1 MNDLRSISQHA
12 IRVHFIVLTLI
23 YIIPVFQPQNEII
36 IDYLR
41 IFTMLNASDLIF
53 MDHNYATSKLVDGYK
68 RAFVDSKVVADPI
81 YSPQLL
87 TNRGGHKVLTA
98 IEKELKGCDD
108 LFISVAFITM
118 GGIAPL
124 LGTLKDLE
132 KKGVKGRILTTDY
145 LMFSDPK
152 ALDKL
157 AGLEN
162 LDLRVFKTGEN
173 NVGFHTKGYMFH
185 NNGDLRIIV
194 GSSNLTQ
201 DAITKNH
208 EWNTRMISTSDG
220 QFALDIEDEF
230 NSLWDTSVCY
240 SEYRNEYAS
249 LYNNSKK
256 EREELNKLTRTLDL
270 GYSQV
275 LQPNS
280 MQEQFILNIEEIIQ
294 KGGKRALLIS
304 ATGTG
309 KTYASAFALRKLF
322 TDSTF
327 SNKKALFLS
336 HREQINKQAL
346 KSYKRIFG
354 KNVPM
359 ELLSGNHNDINRAK
373 SGKFLFSTMNMMAKT
388 EIMEQFKPE
397 EYSVIV
403 LDECHRSG
411 AASYQRII
419 NYFKPELLLGMSAS
433 PERTDDFDVFSLF
446 DHNIACEIRLQQAL
460 ENDLLCPFHYF
471 GITDLEIDGD
481 SDDVSR
487 FRQLTADK
495 RVEYII
501 KQAEYY
507 GHSGDRVK
515 GLIFCSTKK
524 EAEELSRKFNQT
536 GKYNTAMLCGE
547 NSQEERESAIERLV
561 DDKSTE
567 RLDYIFTV
575 DIFNEGVD
583 IPEINQV
590 IMLRPTESP
599 IIFVQQL
606 GRGLRKAEDKEFVVV
621 IDFIGNYQN
630 NYMIPIAL
638 SGDRTGNKDNIR
650 RSLMEGNNII
660 KGASTI
666 YFDEIARDRIYKS
679 IDGAKL
685 NNKRLLRKEY
695 QDFKFKLG
703 RIPALKEFDDMGELD
718 PLRLIETWGSYQ
730 AFLIDSDDDYQT
742 EFSEYQLQVLE
753 FLSKKFASG
762 MRIHELS
769 LLDLLI
775 NTPESVNTW
784 ESSLEKEYSVRMN
797 DLTRNSVFNVLS
809 GNFFRGKVFKTQLI
823 DVNDRTPIL
832 SKSFNEA
839 LSFPPFK
846 KSVNELIQFGI
857 SRYKK
862 DYSNT
867 YNGMPFNLNKKY
879 TYAEVCWLL
888 NWRTEEVSLN
898 IGGYKYDSYSKTYP
912 VFINYEKGEDV
923 GATTRY
929 EDRFD
934 DRSTLT
940 AISKSRRTLDSED
953 VMNARNSKERG
964 ITMPLFVR
972 KNKDDQTSKEFYFLG
987 TMEHNGNAH
996 EFIMPGTEDITA
1008 VEIGYKLNTPVE
1020 NNLYEYITD
1029 QLS

>member
-1 MNDLRSISQHA
+1 MACSYS
-12 IRVHFIVLTLI
+12 
-23 YIIPVFQPQNEII
+23 
-36 IDYLR
+36 
-41 IFTMLNASDLIF
+41 
-53 MDHNYATSKLVDGYK
+53 TSKLVDGYK
-68 RAFVDSKVVADPI
+68 RAFVDSKVVADPM

-87 TNRGGHKVLTA
+87 TNRGGQKVLTA

-145 LMFSDPK
+145 LMFSDPV

-157 AGLEN
+157 NSLNN
-162 LDLRVFKTGEN
+162 LDVRIFKTGEN
-173 NVGFHTKGYMFH
+173 DVGFHTKGYMFH

-201 DAITKNH
+201 NAITKNH
-208 EWNTRMISTSDG
+208 EWNTRMVSTSDG
-220 QFALDIEDEF
+220 QFALDIEEEF
-230 NSLWDTSVCY
+230 NNLWDTSVCY
-240 SEYRNEYAS
+240 SEYRDEYFAI
-249 LYNNSKK
+249 YKNNKR
-256 EREELNKLTRTLDL
+256 EREELGKLTRTLDL
-270 GYSQV
+270 SYAQV
-275 LQPNS
+275 LQPNP

-322 TDSTF
+322 TNKLF
-327 SNKKALFLS
+327 PNKKALFLS

-359 ELLSGNHNDINRAK
+359 ELLSGNQNDIEKAK
-373 SGKFLFSTMNMMAKT
+373 SGEFLFSTMNMMART
-388 EIMEQFKPE
+388 DIMEQFKPN

-433 PERTDDFDVFSLF
+433 PERTDNFDVFSLF

-471 GITDLEIDGD
+471 GITDLEIDGE
-481 SDDVSR
+481 SDDLNR

-501 KQAEYY
+501 RQAEYY
-507 GHSGDRVK
+507 GYSGNRVK
-515 GLIFCSTKK
+515 GLIFCSGKD
-524 EAEELSRKFNQT
+524 EAKELSRKFNLT
-536 GKYNTAMLCGE
+536 GKYNTTMLCGD
-547 NSQEERESAIERLV
+547 NSQEERESAINRLV
-561 DDKSTE
+561 DDNAAD

-606 GRGLRKAEDKEFVVV
+606 GRGLRKADGKEFVIV

-650 RSLMEGNNII
+650 RSLMEGNNFI

-666 YFDEIARDRIYKS
+666 YFDEISRDRIYKS

-685 NNKRLLRKEY
+685 NNKRLLRREY

-703 RIPALKEFDDMGELD
+703 RIPFLKEFDDMGELD
-718 PLRLIETWGSYQ
+718 PLRLINTWGSYQ
-730 AFLIDSDDDYQT
+730 AFLLDSDDDYQVPLT
-742 EFSEYQLQVLE
+742 KYQLDVLE
-753 FLSKKFASG
+753 FLSRKFASG

-769 LLDLLI
+769 LLDILI
-775 NTPESVNTW
+775 NAPDTVNLW
-784 ESSLEKEYSVRMN
+784 ESYLKDKHGIKMN
-797 DLTRNSVFNVLS
+797 DITRSSVFNVLE
-809 GNFFRGKVFKTQLI
+809 GKFFRGNAFKLKLVEVQ
-823 DVNDRTPIL
+823 NNTPTL
-832 SKSFNEA
+832 SKEFQDALLSAKFKEA
-839 LSFPPFK
+839 
-846 KSVNELIQFGI
+846 VVELIRFGI
-857 SRYKK
+857 YRYNK
-862 DYSNT
+862 DYSNNYPGT
-867 YNGMPFNLNKKY
+867 SFNLYKKY
-879 TYAEVCWLL
+879 TYSEVCWLL
-888 NWRTEEVSLN
+888 NWKAEEVSLN
-898 IGGYKYDSYSKTYP
+898 IGGYKFDTYSKTYP
-912 VFINYEKGEDV
+912 VFINYEKGDDV

-929 EDRFD
+929 EDKFND
-934 DRSTLT
+934 QTTLT

-953 VMNARNSKERG
+953 VINARNSKSRG
-964 ITMPLFVR
+964 ILMPLFVR

-987 TMEHNGNAH
+987 TMEHNGIAS
-996 EFIMPGTEDITA
+996 EFIMPGTEGITA

-1020 NNLYEYITD
+1020 NNLYEYLTE
-1029 QLS
+1029 QSL

>member
-1 MNDLRSISQHA
+1 MTTSYS
-12 IRVHFIVLTLI
+12 
-23 YIIPVFQPQNEII
+23 
-36 IDYLR
+36 
-41 IFTMLNASDLIF
+41 
-53 MDHNYATSKLVDGYK
+53 TSKLVDGYK
-68 RAFVDSKVVADPI
+68 RAFVDSKVVADPMF
-81 YSPQLL
+81 SPQLL
-87 TNRGGHKVLTA
+87 TNSGGQKVLTA

-145 LMFSDPK
+145 LMFSDPR

-157 AGLEN
+157 NSLNN
-162 LDLRVFKTGEN
+162 LDVRVFKTGEN
-173 NVGFHTKGYMFH
+173 DVGFHTKGYMFH

-201 DAITKNH
+201 NAITKNH
-208 EWNTRMISTSDG
+208 EWNTRMVSTSDG
-220 QFALDIEDEF
+220 QFAMDIEEEF

-240 SEYRNEYAS
+240 SEYRDEYSAI
-249 LYNNSKK
+249 YKNSKR
-256 EREELNKLTRTLDL
+256 EREELGKLTRTLDL
-270 GYSQV
+270 SYAQV

-280 MQEQFILNIEEIIQ
+280 MQEQFILNIEEIIH

-322 TDSTF
+322 TDKLF
-327 SNKKALFLS
+327 PNKKALFLS

-359 ELLSGNHNDINRAK
+359 ELLSGNQNDIEKAK
-373 SGKFLFSTMNMMAKT
+373 SGEFLFSTMNMMAR
-388 EIMEQFKPE
+388 EDIMEQFKPD

-433 PERTDDFDVFSLF
+433 PERTDNFDVFSLF

-460 ENDLLCPFHYF
+460 ENDMLCPFHYF
-471 GITDLEIDGD
+471 GITDLEIDGE
-481 SDDVSR
+481 SDDLNK

-501 KQAEYY
+501 SQAEYY
-507 GHSGDRVK
+507 GYSGNRVK
-515 GLIFCSTKK
+515 GLIFCSRKD
-524 EAEELSRKFNQT
+524 EAKELSRKFNLT
-536 GKYNTAMLCGE
+536 GKYNTTMLCGD
-547 NSQEERESAIERLV
+547 NPQEERESAIERLV
-561 DDKSTE
+561 DDNAAD

-606 GRGLRKAEDKEFVVV
+606 GRGLRKADGKEFVIV

-666 YFDEIARDRIYKS
+666 YFDEISRDRIYKS
-679 IDGAKL
+679 IDSAKL

-695 QDFKFKLG
+695 QDCKFKLG
-703 RIPALKEFDDMGELD
+703 RIPFLKEFDDMGELD
-718 PLRLIETWGSYQ
+718 PLRLIDTWGSYQ
-730 AFLIDSDDDYQT
+730 AFLLDSDDDYQVPLT
-742 EFSEYQLQVLE
+742 KYQLDVLE
-753 FLSKKFASG
+753 FLSRKFASG

-769 LLDLLI
+769 LLDILI
-775 NTPESVNTW
+775 NSPDTVDLRESY
-784 ESSLEKEYSVRMN
+784 LKDKHGIKMN
-797 DLTRNSVFNVLS
+797 DITRSSVFNVLE
-809 GNFFRGKVFKTQLI
+809 GKFFRGNAFKLKLVEVI
-823 DVNDRTPIL
+823 DNIPTL
-832 SKSFNEA
+832 SEEFQDALLSAKFKEA
-839 LSFPPFK
+839 
-846 KSVNELIQFGI
+846 VVELIRFGI
-857 SRYKK
+857 YRYNK
-862 DYSNT
+862 DYSDNYPGT
-867 YNGMPFNLNKKY
+867 SFNLYKKY
-879 TYAEVCWLL
+879 TYSEVCWLL
-888 NWRTEEVSLN
+888 NWKAEEVSLN
-898 IGGYKYDSYSKTYP
+898 IGGYKFDTYSKTYP
-912 VFINYEKGEDV
+912 VFINYEKGDDV

-929 EDRFD
+929 EDRFND
-934 DRSTLT
+934 QTTLT
-940 AISKSRRTLDSED
+940 AISKSHRTLDSED
-953 VMNARNSKERG
+953 VINARNSKSRG
-964 ITMPLFVR
+964 IIMPLFVR
-972 KNKDDQTSKEFYFLG
+972 KNKDDKTSKEFYFLG
-987 TMEHNGNAH
+987 TMEHNGIAS
-996 EFIMPGTEDITA
+996 EFIMPGTEGITA

-1020 NNLYEYITD
+1020 NNLYEYLTE
-1029 QLS
+1029 QSL

>member
-1 MNDLRSISQHA
+1 MTSS
-12 IRVHFIVLTLI
+12 
-23 YIIPVFQPQNEII
+23 Y
-36 IDYLR
+36 
-41 IFTMLNASDLIF
+41 S
-53 MDHNYATSKLVDGYK
+53 TSKLVDGYK
-68 RAFVDSKVVADPI
+68 RAFVDSKVVADPMC
-81 YSPQLL
+81 SPQLL
-87 TNRGGHKVLTA
+87 TNSGGQKVLTA

-145 LMFSDPK
+145 LMFSDPR

-157 AGLEN
+157 NSLNN
-162 LDLRVFKTGEN
+162 LDVRVFKTGEN
-173 NVGFHTKGYMFH
+173 DVGFHTKGYMFH

-201 DAITKNH
+201 NAITKNH
-208 EWNTRMISTSDG
+208 EWNTRMVSTSDG
-220 QFALDIEDEF
+220 QFAMDIEEEF

-240 SEYRNEYAS
+240 SEYRDEYSAI
-249 LYNNSKK
+249 YKNSKR
-256 EREELNKLTRTLDL
+256 EREELGKLTRTLDL
-270 GYSQV
+270 SYAQV

-280 MQEQFILNIEEIIQ
+280 MQEQFILNIEEIIH

-322 TDSTF
+322 TDKLF
-327 SNKKALFLS
+327 PNKKALFLS

-359 ELLSGNHNDINRAK
+359 ELLSGNQNDIEKAK
-373 SGKFLFSTMNMMAKT
+373 SGEFLFSTMNMMAR
-388 EIMEQFKPE
+388 EDIMEQFKPD

-433 PERTDDFDVFSLF
+433 PERTDNFDVFSLF

-460 ENDLLCPFHYF
+460 ENDMLCPFHYF
-471 GITDLEIDGD
+471 GITDLEIDGE
-481 SDDVSR
+481 SDDLNK

-501 KQAEYY
+501 SQAEYY
-507 GHSGDRVK
+507 GYSGNRVK
-515 GLIFCSTKK
+515 GLIFCSRKD
-524 EAEELSRKFNQT
+524 EAKELSRKFNLT
-536 GKYNTAMLCGE
+536 GKYNTTMLCGD
-547 NSQEERESAIERLV
+547 NPQEERESAIERLV
-561 DDKSTE
+561 DDNAAD

-606 GRGLRKAEDKEFVVV
+606 GRGLRKADGKEFVIV

-666 YFDEIARDRIYKS
+666 YFDEISRDRIYKS
-679 IDGAKL
+679 IDSAKL

-695 QDFKFKLG
+695 QDCKFKLG
-703 RIPALKEFDDMGELD
+703 RIPFLKEFDDMGELD
-718 PLRLIETWGSYQ
+718 PLRLIDTWGSYQ
-730 AFLIDSDDDYQT
+730 AFLLDSDDDYQVPLT
-742 EFSEYQLQVLE
+742 KYQLDVLE
-753 FLSKKFASG
+753 FLSRKFASG

-769 LLDLLI
+769 LLDILI
-775 NTPESVNTW
+775 NSPDAVDLW
-784 ESSLEKEYSVRMN
+784 ESYLKDKHGIKMN
-797 DLTRNSVFNVLS
+797 DITRSSVFNVLE
-809 GNFFRGKVFKTQLI
+809 GKFFRGNAFKLKLVEVI
-823 DVNDRTPIL
+823 DNIPTL
-832 SKSFNEA
+832 SEEFQDALLSAKFKEA
-839 LSFPPFK
+839 
-846 KSVNELIQFGI
+846 VVELIRFGI
-857 SRYKK
+857 YRYNK
-862 DYSNT
+862 DYSDNYPST
-867 YNGMPFNLNKKY
+867 SFNLYKKY
-879 TYAEVCWLL
+879 TYSEVCWLL
-888 NWRTEEVSLN
+888 NWKAEEVSLN
-898 IGGYKYDSYSKTYP
+898 IGGYKFDTYSKTYP
-912 VFINYEKGEDV
+912 VFINYEKGDDV

-929 EDRFD
+929 EDRFND
-934 DRSTLT
+934 QTTLT
-940 AISKSRRTLDSED
+940 AISKSHRTLDSED
-953 VMNARNSKERG
+953 VINARNSKSRG
-964 ITMPLFVR
+964 IIMPLFVR
-972 KNKDDQTSKEFYFLG
+972 KNKDDKTSKEFYFLG
-987 TMEHNGNAH
+987 TMEHNGIAS
-996 EFIMPGTEDITA
+996 EFIMPGTEGITA

-1020 NNLYEYITD
+1020 NNLYEYLTE
-1029 QLS
+1029 QSL

>member
-1 MNDLRSISQHA
+1 MGD
-12 IRVHFIVLTLI
+12 
-23 YIIPVFQPQNEII
+23 
-36 IDYLR
+36 
-41 IFTMLNASDLIF
+41 
-53 MDHNYATSKLVDGYK
+53 TSSTRKLVDGYS
-68 RAFVDSKVVADPI
+68 RAFIDSKVVADPV

-87 TNRGGHKVLTA
+87 TNRGGQKVLTA

-132 KKGVKGRILTTDY
+132 KKGIKGRILTTDY
-145 LMFSDPK
+145 LTFSDPK

-157 AGLEN
+157 NSLNNLE
-162 LDLRVFKTGEN
+162 LKVFKTGEQ

-208 EWNTRMISTSDG
+208 EWNTRVVSTSDG
-220 QFALDIEDEF
+220 QFAIDIENEF
-230 NSLWDTSVCY
+230 NDLWDSSVCY
-240 SEYRNEYAS
+240 SEYRDDYSN
-249 LYNNSKK
+249 LYQNSQR
-256 EREELNKLTRTLDL
+256 EREQLSHITHSIDL
-270 GYSQV
+270 GYAQV

-280 MQEQFILNIEEIIQ
+280 MQEQFILNIEEIIRN
-294 KGGKRALLIS
+294 GGKRALLIS

-322 TDSTF
+322 TDSAF
-327 SNKKALFLS
+327 SNKRALFLS

-346 KSYKRIFG
+346 KSYQKIFG
-354 KNVPM
+354 KNVSM
-359 ELLSGNHNDINRAK
+359 ELLSGNQNNVEIAKRA
-373 SGKFLFSTMNMMAKT
+373 KFLFSTMNMMAKP
-388 EIMEQFKPE
+388 EIMEQFGPSD
-397 EYSVIV
+397 YSVIV

-419 NYFKPELLLGMSAS
+419 DYFKPELLLGMSAS
-433 PERTDDFDVFSLF
+433 PERTDSFDVFSLF

-471 GITDLEIDGD
+471 GITDLEIDGN
-481 SDDVSR
+481 SDDVTR
-487 FRQLTADK
+487 FRHLTADK

-501 KQAEYY
+501 QHAEYY
-507 GHSGDRVK
+507 GHSGERVK
-515 GLIFCSTKK
+515 GLIFCSTKR
-524 EAEELSRKFNQT
+524 EAEELSRKFNLT
-536 GKYNTAMLCGE
+536 GKYNTIMLCGD
-547 NSQEERESAIERLV
+547 NTQAEREDAIERLV
-561 DDKSTE
+561 DDNASN

-590 IMLRPTESP
+590 ILLRPTESP

-606 GRGLRKAEDKEFVVV
+606 GRGLRKADGKEFVIV

-679 IDGAKL
+679 IDSAKL

-703 RIPALKEFDDMGELD
+703 RIPALKEFDEMGELD
-718 PLRLIETWGSYQ
+718 PLRLIDTWGSYQ
-730 AFLIDSDDDYQT
+730 AFLLDSDDSYD
-742 EFSEYQLQVLE
+742 EVFSEYQIKVLE
-753 FLSKKFASG
+753 FISRKFASG

-769 LLDLLI
+769 LLKILINSPEMVDSWEDLLKKRYGI
-775 NTPESVNTW
+775 TMTEIMRD
-784 ESSLEKEYSVRMN
+784 SVR
-797 DLTRNSVFNVLS
+797 NVLE
-809 GNFFRGKVFKTQLI
+809 GKFFRGAAFQLALI
-823 DVNDRTPIL
+823 DANSCVP
-832 SKSFNEA
+832 A
-839 LSFPPFK
+839 LSNEFIKALASKQFK
-846 KSVNELIQFGI
+846 ASVNELIEFGI
-857 SRYKK
+857 HRYKK
-862 DYSNT
+862 DYSNNYPGT
-867 YNGMPFNLNKKY
+867 SFNLYKKY
-879 TYAEVCWLL
+879 TYSEVCWLL
-888 NWRTEEVSLN
+888 NWRAEEVSLN
-898 IGGYKYDSYSKTYP
+898 IGGYKYDSYSRTYP
-912 VFINYEKGEDV
+912 IFINYVKGEEV
-923 GATTRY
+923 GASTRY
-929 EDRFD
+929 EDRFNNQ
-934 DRSTLT
+934 SSLT

-953 VMNARNSKERG
+953 VINACNSVERG
-964 ITMPLFVR
+964 IQMPLFVR

-987 TMEHNGNAH
+987 TMEHDGKAH
-996 EFIMPGTEDITA
+996 EFIMPGTEDISA
-1008 VEIGYKLNTPVE
+1008 VEIGYKLHTPVE
-1020 NNLYEYITD
+1020 NNLYEYITE
-1029 QLS
+1029 QTI

>member
-1 MNDLRSISQHA
+1 MACSYS
-12 IRVHFIVLTLI
+12 
-23 YIIPVFQPQNEII
+23 
-36 IDYLR
+36 
-41 IFTMLNASDLIF
+41 
-53 MDHNYATSKLVDGYK
+53 TSKLVDGYK
-68 RAFVDSKVVADPI
+68 RAFVDSKVVADPM

-87 TNRGGHKVLTA
+87 TNRGGQKVLTA

-145 LMFSDPK
+145 LMFSDPL

-157 AGLEN
+157 NSLNN
-162 LDLRVFKTGEN
+162 LDVRIFKTGEN
-173 NVGFHTKGYMFH
+173 DVGFHTKGYMFH
-185 NNGDLRIIV
+185 NNGDLRIII

-201 DAITKNH
+201 NAITKNH
-208 EWNTRMISTSDG
+208 EWNTRMVSTSDG
-220 QFALDIEDEF
+220 QFALDIEEEF
-230 NSLWDTSVCY
+230 NNLWDTSVCY
-240 SEYRNEYAS
+240 SEYRDEYSAI
-249 LYNNSKK
+249 YKNSKR
-256 EREELNKLTRTLDL
+256 EREELGKLTRTLDL
-270 GYSQV
+270 SYAQV

-280 MQEQFILNIEEIIQ
+280 MQEQFILNIEEIIH

-322 TDSTF
+322 TNKLF
-327 SNKKALFLS
+327 PNKKALFLS

-359 ELLSGNHNDINRAK
+359 ELLSGNQNDIEKAK
-373 SGKFLFSTMNMMAKT
+373 SGEFLFSTMNMMART
-388 EIMEQFKPE
+388 DIMEQFKPN

-433 PERTDDFDVFSLF
+433 PERTDNFDVFSLF

-471 GITDLEIDGD
+471 GITDLEIDGE
-481 SDDVSR
+481 SDDLNR

-501 KQAEYY
+501 RQAEYY
-507 GHSGDRVK
+507 GYSGNRVK
-515 GLIFCSTKK
+515 GLIFCSSKD
-524 EAEELSRKFNQT
+524 EAKELSRKFNLT
-536 GKYNTAMLCGE
+536 DKYHTMMLCGD

-561 DDKSTE
+561 DDNAAD

-606 GRGLRKAEDKEFVVV
+606 GRGLRKADGKEFVIV

-650 RSLMEGNNII
+650 RSLMEGNNFI

-666 YFDEIARDRIYKS
+666 YFDEISRDRIYKS

-703 RIPALKEFDDMGELD
+703 RIPFLKEFDDMGELD
-718 PLRLIETWGSYQ
+718 PLRLINTWGSYQ
-730 AFLIDSDDDYQT
+730 AFLLDSDDDYQVPLT
-742 EFSEYQLQVLE
+742 KYQLDVLK
-753 FLSKKFASG
+753 FLSRKFASG

-769 LLDLLI
+769 LLDILI
-775 NTPESVNTW
+775 NAPDTVNLW
-784 ESSLEKEYSVRMN
+784 ESYLKDKHGIQMN
-797 DLTRNSVFNVLS
+797 DITRSNVFKVLE
-809 GNFFRGKVFKTQLI
+809 GKFFRGNAFKLKLVEVQ
-823 DVNDRTPIL
+823 NNTPTL
-832 SKSFNEA
+832 SKEFQDALLSAKFKEA
-839 LSFPPFK
+839 
-846 KSVNELIQFGI
+846 VVELIRFGI
-857 SRYKK
+857 YRYNK
-862 DYSNT
+862 DYSNNYPGT
-867 YNGMPFNLNKKY
+867 SFNLYKKY
-879 TYAEVCWLL
+879 TYSEVCWLL
-888 NWRTEEVSLN
+888 NWKAEEVSLN
-898 IGGYKYDSYSKTYP
+898 IGGYKFDTYSKTYP
-912 VFINYEKGEDV
+912 VFINYEKGDDV

-929 EDRFD
+929 EDRFND
-934 DRSTLT
+934 QTTLT

-953 VMNARNSKERG
+953 VINARNSKSRG
-964 ITMPLFVR
+964 ILMPLFVR

-987 TMEHNGNAH
+987 TMEHNGIAS
-996 EFIMPGTEDITA
+996 EFIMPGTEGITA

-1020 NNLYEYITD
+1020 NNLYEYLTE
-1029 QLS
+1029 QSL

>member
-1 MNDLRSISQHA
+1 MACSYS
-12 IRVHFIVLTLI
+12 
-23 YIIPVFQPQNEII
+23 
-36 IDYLR
+36 
-41 IFTMLNASDLIF
+41 
-53 MDHNYATSKLVDGYK
+53 TSKLVDGYK
-68 RAFVDSKVVADPI
+68 RAFVDSKVVADPM

-87 TNRGGHKVLTA
+87 TNRGGQKVLTA

-145 LMFSDPK
+145 LMFSDPL

-157 AGLEN
+157 NSLNN
-162 LDLRVFKTGEN
+162 LDVRIFKTGEN
-173 NVGFHTKGYMFH
+173 DVGFHTKGYMFH
-185 NNGDLRIIV
+185 NNGDLRIII

-201 DAITKNH
+201 NAITKNH
-208 EWNTRMISTSDG
+208 EWNTRMVSTSDG
-220 QFALDIEDEF
+220 QFALDIEEEF
-230 NSLWDTSVCY
+230 NNLWDTSVCY
-240 SEYRNEYAS
+240 SEYRDEYSAI
-249 LYNNSKK
+249 YKNNKR
-256 EREELNKLTRTLDL
+256 EREELGKITRTLDL
-270 GYSQV
+270 SYAQV

-280 MQEQFILNIEEIIQ
+280 MQEQFILNIEEIIH

-322 TDSTF
+322 TNKLF
-327 SNKKALFLS
+327 PNKKALFLS

-359 ELLSGNHNDINRAK
+359 ELLSGNQNDIEKAK
-373 SGKFLFSTMNMMAKT
+373 SGEFLFSTMNMMART
-388 EIMEQFKPE
+388 DIMEQFKPN

-433 PERTDDFDVFSLF
+433 PERTDNFDVFSLF

-471 GITDLEIDGD
+471 GITDLEIDGE
-481 SDDVSR
+481 SDDLNR

-501 KQAEYY
+501 RQAEYY
-507 GHSGDRVK
+507 GYSGNRVK
-515 GLIFCSTKK
+515 GLIFCSGKD
-524 EAEELSRKFNQT
+524 EAKELSRKFNLT
-536 GKYNTAMLCGE
+536 GKYNTTMLCGD
-547 NSQEERESAIERLV
+547 NSQEERESAINRLV
-561 DDKSTE
+561 DDNAAD

-606 GRGLRKAEDKEFVVV
+606 GRGLRKADGKEFVIV

-666 YFDEIARDRIYKS
+666 YFDEISKDRIYKS

-685 NNKRLLRKEY
+685 NNKRLLRREY

-703 RIPALKEFDDMGELD
+703 RIPFLKEFDDMGELD
-718 PLRLIETWGSYQ
+718 PLRLINTWGSYQ
-730 AFLIDSDDDYQT
+730 AFLLDSDDDYQVPLT
-742 EFSEYQLQVLE
+742 KYQLDVLE
-753 FLSKKFASG
+753 FLSRKFASG

-769 LLDLLI
+769 LLDILI
-775 NTPESVNTW
+775 NAPDTVNLW
-784 ESSLEKEYSVRMN
+784 ESYLKDKHGIKMN
-797 DLTRNSVFNVLS
+797 DITRSSVFNVLE
-809 GNFFRGKVFKTQLI
+809 GKFFRGNAFKLKLVVVQ
-823 DVNDRTPIL
+823 NNTPTL
-832 SKSFNEA
+832 SKEFQDALLSAKFKEA
-839 LSFPPFK
+839 
-846 KSVNELIQFGI
+846 VVELIRFGI
-857 SRYKK
+857 YRYNK
-862 DYSNT
+862 DYSNNYPGT
-867 YNGMPFNLNKKY
+867 SFNLYKKY
-879 TYAEVCWLL
+879 TYSEVCWLL
-888 NWRTEEVSLN
+888 NWKAEEVSLN
-898 IGGYKYDSYSKTYP
+898 IGGYKFDTYSKTYP
-912 VFINYEKGEDV
+912 VFINYEKGDDV

-929 EDRFD
+929 EDKFND
-934 DRSTLT
+934 QTTLT

-953 VMNARNSKERG
+953 VINARNSKSRG
-964 ITMPLFVR
+964 ILMPLFVR

-987 TMEHNGNAH
+987 TMEHNGIAS
-996 EFIMPGTEDITA
+996 EFIMPGTEGITA

-1020 NNLYEYITD
+1020 NNLYEYLTE
-1029 QLS
+1029 QSL

>member
-1 MNDLRSISQHA
+1 M
-12 IRVHFIVLTLI
+12 TG
-23 YIIPVFQPQNEII
+23 
-36 IDYLR
+36 
-41 IFTMLNASDLIF
+41 SDS
-53 MDHNYATSKLVDGYK
+53 TSKLVDGYK

-81 YSPQLL
+81 FSPQLL
-87 TNRGGHKVLTA
+87 TNRGGQKVLTA

-132 KKGVKGRILTTDY
+132 RKGVKGRILTTDY
-145 LMFSDPK
+145 LMFSDPR

-157 AGLEN
+157 NSLNN

-208 EWNTRMISTSDG
+208 EWNTRMVSTSDG

-230 NSLWDTSVCY
+230 NNLWDTSVCY
-240 SEYRNEYAS
+240 SEYRDEYS
-249 LYNNSKK
+249 EIYNNSQK
-256 EREELNKLTRTLDL
+256 EREELNKLTKNLDL
-270 GYSQV
+270 SYSQV

-280 MQEQFILNIEEIIQ
+280 MQEQFILNIEEIIH

-322 TDSTF
+322 NDQVF
-327 SNKKALFLS
+327 DNKKALFLS

-346 KSYKRIFG
+346 KSYKRVFG

-359 ELLSGNHNDINRAK
+359 ELLSGNQNDVVKAK

-388 EIMEQFKPE
+388 DIMEQFKPD
-397 EYSVIV
+397 EYSVII

-419 NYFKPELLLGMSAS
+419 DYFKPELLLGMSAS
-433 PERTDDFDVFSLF
+433 PERTDNFDVFSLF

-471 GITDLEIDGD
+471 GITDLEIEGE
-481 SDDVSR
+481 SDDLNR
-487 FRQLTADK
+487 FRQLTAEK

-501 KQAEYY
+501 QQAEYY
-507 GHSGDRVK
+507 GYSGNRVK

-524 EAEELSRKFNQT
+524 EAEVLSRKFNLT
-536 GKYNTAMLCGE
+536 GRYNTTMLCGD

-561 DDKSTE
+561 DDNAIG

-606 GRGLRKAEDKEFVVV
+606 GRGLRKADGKEFVVV

-703 RIPALKEFDDMGELD
+703 RIPMLKEFDEMGELD
-718 PLRLIETWGSYQ
+718 PLRLIDTWGSYQ
-730 AFLIDSDDDYQT
+730 AFLLDSDDDYNT
-742 EFSEYQLQVLE
+742 NLSEYQMGVLE
-753 FLSKKFASG
+753 FISRKFASG

-769 LLDLLI
+769 LLNILV
-775 NTPESVNTW
+775 NCPEKTVLWEKELHDKYGIKLDELTRKSVN
-784 ESSLEKEYSVRMN
+784 
-797 DLTRNSVFNVLS
+797 NVLS
-809 GNFFRGKVFKTQLI
+809 GKFFRGNTFKLQLI
-823 DVNDRTPIL
+823 EPNNGNPIL
-832 SKSFNEA
+832 TDAFKAALTNSSFKD
-839 LSFPPFK
+839 SI
-846 KSVNELIQFGI
+846 NELIAFGT
-857 SRYKK
+857 SRYIK
-862 DYSNT
+862 DYSHNYPGT
-867 YNGMPFNLNKKY
+867 SFNLNKKY

-888 NWRTEEVSLN
+888 NWKAEEVSLN
-898 IGGYKYDSYSKTYP
+898 IGGYKYDTYSKTYP

-923 GATTRY
+923 GTTTRY
-929 EDRFD
+929 EDRFTD
-934 DRSTLT
+934 PSSLT
-940 AISKSRRTLDSED
+940 AISKSRRNLESED
-953 VMNARNSKERG
+953 VINARNSKERG
-964 ITMPLFVR
+964 ILMPLFVR

-987 TMEHNGNAH
+987 TMEHNGKAK
-996 EFIMPGTEDITA
+996 EFIMPGTDDITA

-1020 NNLYEYITD
+1020 NNLYEYITE
-1029 QLS
+1029 QSL

>member
-1 MNDLRSISQHA
+1 MTTSYS
-12 IRVHFIVLTLI
+12 
-23 YIIPVFQPQNEII
+23 
-36 IDYLR
+36 
-41 IFTMLNASDLIF
+41 
-53 MDHNYATSKLVDGYK
+53 TSKLVDGYK
-68 RAFVDSKVVADPI
+68 RAFVDSKVVADPMF
-81 YSPQLL
+81 SPQLL
-87 TNRGGHKVLTA
+87 TNSGGQKVLTA

-145 LMFSDPK
+145 LMFSDPR

-157 AGLEN
+157 NSLNN
-162 LDLRVFKTGEN
+162 LDVRVFKTGEN
-173 NVGFHTKGYMFH
+173 DVGFHTKGYMFH

-201 DAITKNH
+201 NAITKNH
-208 EWNTRMISTSDG
+208 EWNTRMVSTSDG
-220 QFALDIEDEF
+220 QFAMDIEEEF

-240 SEYRNEYAS
+240 SEYRDEYSAI
-249 LYNNSKK
+249 YKNSKR
-256 EREELNKLTRTLDL
+256 EREELGKLTRTLDL
-270 GYSQV
+270 SYAQV

-280 MQEQFILNIEEIIQ
+280 MQEQFILNIEEIIH

-322 TDSTF
+322 TDKLF
-327 SNKKALFLS
+327 PNKKALFLS

-359 ELLSGNHNDINRAK
+359 ELLSGNQNDIEQAK
-373 SGKFLFSTMNMMAKT
+373 SGEFLFSTMNMMAR
-388 EIMEQFKPE
+388 EDIMEQFKPD

-433 PERTDDFDVFSLF
+433 PERTDNFDVFSLF

-460 ENDLLCPFHYF
+460 ENDMLCPFHYF
-471 GITDLEIDGD
+471 GITDLEIDGE
-481 SDDVSR
+481 SDDLNK

-501 KQAEYY
+501 SQAEYY
-507 GHSGDRVK
+507 GYSGNRVK
-515 GLIFCSTKK
+515 GLIFCSRKD
-524 EAEELSRKFNQT
+524 EAKELSRKFNLT
-536 GKYNTAMLCGE
+536 GKYNTTMLCGD
-547 NSQEERESAIERLV
+547 NPQEERESAIERLV
-561 DDKSTE
+561 DDNAAD

-606 GRGLRKAEDKEFVVV
+606 GRGLRKADGKEFVIV

-666 YFDEIARDRIYKS
+666 YFDEISRDRIYKS
-679 IDGAKL
+679 IDSAKL

-695 QDFKFKLG
+695 QDCKFKLG
-703 RIPALKEFDDMGELD
+703 RIPFLKEFDDMGELD
-718 PLRLIETWGSYQ
+718 PLRLIDTWGSYQ
-730 AFLIDSDDDYQT
+730 AFLLDSDDDYQVPLT
-742 EFSEYQLQVLE
+742 KYQLDVLE
-753 FLSKKFASG
+753 FLSRKFASG

-769 LLDLLI
+769 LLDILI
-775 NTPESVNTW
+775 NSPDTVDLW
-784 ESSLEKEYSVRMN
+784 ESYLKDKHGIKMN
-797 DLTRNSVFNVLS
+797 DITRSSVFNVLE
-809 GNFFRGKVFKTQLI
+809 GKFFRGNAFKLKLVEVI
-823 DVNDRTPIL
+823 DNIPTL
-832 SKSFNEA
+832 SEEFQDALLSAKFKEA
-839 LSFPPFK
+839 
-846 KSVNELIQFGI
+846 VVELIRFGI
-857 SRYKK
+857 YRYNK
-862 DYSNT
+862 DYSDNYPGT
-867 YNGMPFNLNKKY
+867 SFNLYKKY
-879 TYAEVCWLL
+879 TYSEVCWLL
-888 NWRTEEVSLN
+888 NWKAEEVSLN
-898 IGGYKYDSYSKTYP
+898 IGGYKFDTYSKTYP
-912 VFINYEKGEDV
+912 VFINYEKGDDV

-929 EDRFD
+929 EDRFND
-934 DRSTLT
+934 QTTLT
-940 AISKSRRTLDSED
+940 AISKSHRTLDSED
-953 VMNARNSKERG
+953 VINARNSKSRG
-964 ITMPLFVR
+964 IIMPLFVR
-972 KNKDDQTSKEFYFLG
+972 KNKDDKTSKEFYFLG
-987 TMEHNGNAH
+987 TMEHNGIAS
-996 EFIMPGTEDITA
+996 EFIMPGTEGITA

-1020 NNLYEYITD
+1020 NNLYEYLTE
-1029 QLS
+1029 QSL

>member
-1 MNDLRSISQHA
+1 
-12 IRVHFIVLTLI
+12 
-23 YIIPVFQPQNEII
+23 
-36 IDYLR
+36 
-41 IFTMLNASDLIF
+41 
-53 MDHNYATSKLVDGYK
+53 MDNSYSNQKLVDGYN
-68 RAFVDSKVVADPI
+68 RAFIDSNVVADSV

-87 TNRGGHKVLTA
+87 TNSGKQNVLTA
-98 IEKELKGCDD
+98 IEKELRGCDD
-108 LFISVAFITM
+108 LFISVAFITI
-118 GGIAPL
+118 GGITPL

-132 KKGVKGRILTTDY
+132 KKNIKGRILTTDF
-145 LMFSDPK
+145 LTFSDPK

-157 AGLEN
+157 NSLSNLE
-162 LDLRVFKTGEN
+162 LKVFKTGEN

-194 GSSNLTQ
+194 GSSNLTLN
-201 DAITKNH
+201 AITKNH
-208 EWNTRMISTSDG
+208 EWNTRVVSTNGG
-220 QFALDIEDEF
+220 QFAIDVENEF
-230 NSLWDTSVCY
+230 NKLWDSSTFY
-240 SEYRNEYAS
+240 SEYRDDYAKI
-249 LYNNSKK
+249 YQNSKK
-256 EREELNKLTRTLDL
+256 ERDELNKITQSIDL
-270 GYSQV
+270 GYAQV
-275 LQPNS
+275 LQPNK
-280 MQEQFILNIEEIIQ
+280 MQEQFIFNIEEIIH

-322 TDSTF
+322 TNNSF
-327 SNKKALFLS
+327 ANNRALFIS

-346 KSYKRIFG
+346 NSYKKIFG

-359 ELLSGNHNDINRAK
+359 ELLSGTHNNIEDAK
-373 SGKFLFSTMNMMAKT
+373 RGKFLFSTVNMMAKP
-388 EIMEQFKPE
+388 EIMKQFGPSD
-397 EYSVIV
+397 YSVIV

-419 NYFKPELLLGMSAS
+419 DYFKPELLLGMSAS

-446 DHNIACEIRLQQAL
+446 NHNIACEIRLQQAL

-481 SDDVSR
+481 SDDVAR
-487 FRQLTADK
+487 FRHLTADK

-507 GHSGDRVK
+507 GHSGERVK
-515 GLIFCSTKK
+515 GLVFCSTKK
-524 EAEELSRKFNQT
+524 EAEELSRKFNMT
-536 GKYNTAMLCGE
+536 GKYNTTMLCGSS
-547 NSQEERESAIERLV
+547 SQDEREDAIERLV
-561 DDKSTE
+561 DDNAPN

-606 GRGLRKAEDKEFVVV
+606 GRGLRKADGKEFVVV

-666 YFDEIARDRIYKS
+666 YFDEISRDRIYKS

-695 QDFKFKLG
+695 QDFKYKLG

-718 PLRLIETWGSYQ
+718 PLRLIDTWGSYQ
-730 AFLIDSDDDYQT
+730 AFLLDCEDSYD
-742 EFSEYQLQVLE
+742 ENFSEYQLNVLE
-753 FLSKKFASG
+753 FISRKFASG
-762 MRIHELS
+762 MRIQELS
-769 LLDLLI
+769 LLKVLI
-775 NTPESVNTW
+775 NAPEMVDLW
-784 ESSLEKEYSVRMN
+784 EESLWKRYNISITDLMRKSVR
-797 DLTRNSVFNVLS
+797 NVLA
-809 GNFFRGKVFKTQLI
+809 GRFFRGSVFQQPLI
-823 DVNDRTPIL
+823 DANSNTLAL
-832 SKSFNEA
+832 SKEFSKA
-839 LSFPPFK
+839 LDSINFK
-846 KSVNELIQFGI
+846 RSINELIEFGI
-857 SRYKK
+857 HRYEK
-862 DYSNT
+862 DYSNNYPGT
-867 YNGMPFNLNKKY
+867 SLNLNKKY
-879 TYAEVCWLL
+879 TYSEVCWLL
-888 NWRTEEVSLN
+888 NWKTEEVSLN

-912 VFINYEKGEDV
+912 VFINYVKGEEV
-923 GATTRY
+923 GASTRY
-929 EDRFD
+929 EDRFNNQ
-934 DRSTLT
+934 SSLT

-953 VMNARNSKERG
+953 VINACNNIERG
-964 ITMPLFVR
+964 IQMPLFVR

-987 TMEHNGNAH
+987 TMEHDGNTH
-996 EFIMPGTEDITA
+996 EFIMPGTEDISA
-1008 VEIGYKLNTPVE
+1008 VEIGYKLHTPVE
-1020 NNLYEYITD
+1020 NNLYEYITE
-1029 QLS
+1029 QTI

>member
-1 MNDLRSISQHA
+1 MENTYS
-12 IRVHFIVLTLI
+12 TK
-23 YIIPVFQPQNEII
+23 
-36 IDYLR
+36 
-41 IFTMLNASDLIF
+41 
-53 MDHNYATSKLVDGYK
+53 KLVDGYN
-68 RAFVDSKVVADPI
+68 RAFIDSKVVSDPV

-87 TNRGGHKVLTA
+87 TNRGGQKVLTA
-98 IEKELKGCDD
+98 IEKELKECDD

-132 KKGVKGRILTTDY
+132 KKNIKGRILTTDY
-145 LMFSDPK
+145 LTFSDPK

-157 AGLEN
+157 NSLSNLE
-162 LDLRVFKTGEN
+162 LKVFKTGEQ

-208 EWNTRMISTSDG
+208 EWNTRVVSTNNG
-220 QFALDIEDEF
+220 QFAIDIENEF
-230 NSLWDTSVCY
+230 NNLWDSSVCY
-240 SEYRNEYAS
+240 SEYRDDYTKI
-249 LYNNSKK
+249 YQNSQR
-256 EREELNKLTRTLDL
+256 ERDELSKITQSIDL
-270 GYSQV
+270 GYAQV

-280 MQEQFILNIEEIIQ
+280 MQEQFIFNIEEIIH

-322 TDSTF
+322 TDNSFT
-327 SNKKALFLS
+327 NKKALFLS

-346 KSYKRIFG
+346 KSYKKIFG

-359 ELLSGNHNDINRAK
+359 ELLSGNQNNVEIAKRAR
-373 SGKFLFSTMNMMAKT
+373 FLFSTMNMMAKP
-388 EIMEQFKPE
+388 EIMTQFGPSD
-397 EYSVIV
+397 YSVIV

-419 NYFKPELLLGMSAS
+419 DYYKPELLLGMSAS

-460 ENDLLCPFHYF
+460 ENELLCPFHYF

-481 SDDVSR
+481 SDDVSK

-501 KQAEYY
+501 QHAEYY
-507 GHSGDRVK
+507 GHCGDRVK

-536 GKYNTAMLCGE
+536 GKYNTTMLCGD
-547 NSQEERESAIERLV
+547 NSQDEREDAIERLV
-561 DDKSTE
+561 DDNAE
-567 RLDYIFTV
+567 NRLDYIFTV

-606 GRGLRKAEDKEFVVV
+606 GRGLRKADGKEFVIV

-666 YFDEIARDRIYKS
+666 YFDEISRDRIYKS

-695 QDFKFKLG
+695 QDFKFKIG

-718 PLRLIETWGSYQ
+718 PLRLIDTWGSYQ
-730 AFLIDSDDDYQT
+730 AFLLDSDESYNR
-742 EFSEYQLQVLE
+742 EFTEYQIKVLE
-753 FLSKKFASG
+753 FISRKFASG

-769 LLDLLI
+769 LLKILI
-775 NTPESVNTW
+775 NDPGKVDLW
-784 ESSLEKEYSVRMN
+784 EESLEKRYGITLNDLMRKSVR
-797 DLTRNSVFNVLS
+797 NVLE
-809 GNFFRGKVFKTQLI
+809 GKFFRGAAFQLSLI
-823 DVNDRTPIL
+823 DKESDIPTL
-832 SKSFNEA
+832 SNEFTIA
-839 LSFPPFK
+839 LTSEHFK
-846 KSVNELIQFGI
+846 ASVNELIEFGI
-857 SRYKK
+857 HRYEK
-862 DYSNT
+862 DYSNNYPGT
-867 YNGMPFNLNKKY
+867 SFNLNKKY
-879 TYAEVCWLL
+879 TYSEVCWLL
-888 NWRTEEVSLN
+888 NWKAEEVSLN

-912 VFINYEKGEDV
+912 IFINYVKGDEV

-929 EDRFD
+929 EDRFNNQ
-934 DRSTLT
+934 SSLT

-953 VMNARNSKERG
+953 VINARKSVERG
-964 ITMPLFVR
+964 IQMPLFVR

-987 TMEHNGNAH
+987 TMEHDGNAH
-996 EFIMPGTEDITA
+996 EFIMPGTKDISA
-1008 VEIGYKLNTPVE
+1008 VEIGYKLHTPIE
-1020 NNLYEYITD
+1020 NNLYEYITE
-1029 QLS
+1029 QTI

>member
-1 MNDLRSISQHA
+1 MACSYS
-12 IRVHFIVLTLI
+12 
-23 YIIPVFQPQNEII
+23 
-36 IDYLR
+36 
-41 IFTMLNASDLIF
+41 
-53 MDHNYATSKLVDGYK
+53 TSKLVDGYK
-68 RAFVDSKVVADPI
+68 RAFVDSKVVADPM

-87 TNRGGHKVLTA
+87 TNRGGQKVITA

-145 LMFSDPK
+145 LMFSDPL

-157 AGLEN
+157 NSLNN
-162 LDLRVFKTGEN
+162 LDVRIFKTGEN
-173 NVGFHTKGYMFH
+173 DVGFHTKGYMFH

-201 DAITKNH
+201 NAITKNH
-208 EWNTRMISTSDG
+208 EWNTRMVSTSDG
-220 QFALDIEDEF
+220 QFALDIEEEF
-230 NSLWDTSVCY
+230 NNLWDTSVCY
-240 SEYRNEYAS
+240 SEYRDEYSAI
-249 LYNNSKK
+249 YKNSKR
-256 EREELNKLTRTLDL
+256 EREELGKLTRTLDL
-270 GYSQV
+270 SYAQV

-280 MQEQFILNIEEIIQ
+280 MQEQFILNIEEIIH

-322 TDSTF
+322 TDKLF
-327 SNKKALFLS
+327 PNKKALFLS

-359 ELLSGNHNDINRAK
+359 ELLSGNQNDIEKAK
-373 SGKFLFSTMNMMAKT
+373 SGEFLFSTMNMMART
-388 EIMEQFKPE
+388 DIMEQFKPN

-419 NYFKPELLLGMSAS
+419 NYFKPKLLLGMSAS
-433 PERTDDFDVFSLF
+433 PERTDNFDVFSLF

-460 ENDLLCPFHYF
+460 ENDMLCPFHYF
-471 GITDLEIDGD
+471 GITDLEIEGE
-481 SDDVSR
+481 SDDLNK

-501 KQAEYY
+501 RQAEYY
-507 GHSGDRVK
+507 GYSGNRVK
-515 GLIFCSTKK
+515 GLIFCSGKD
-524 EAEELSRKFNQT
+524 EAKELSRKFNLT
-536 GKYNTAMLCGE
+536 GKYNTTMLCGD
-547 NSQEERESAIERLV
+547 NPQEERESAIERLV
-561 DDKSTE
+561 DDNAAD

-606 GRGLRKAEDKEFVVV
+606 GRGLRKADGKEFVIV

-666 YFDEIARDRIYKS
+666 YFDEISRDRIYKS

-703 RIPALKEFDDMGELD
+703 RIPFLREFDNMGELD
-718 PLRLIETWGSYQ
+718 PLRLIDTWGSYQ
-730 AFLIDSDDDYQT
+730 AFLLDSDDDYQVPLT
-742 EFSEYQLQVLE
+742 KYQLDVLE
-753 FLSKKFASG
+753 FLSRKFASG

-769 LLDLLI
+769 LLDILI
-775 NTPESVNTW
+775 NEPDTVELWDN
-784 ESSLEKEYSVRMN
+784 SLKDNYGIQMN
-797 DLTRNSVFNVLS
+797 DITRSNVFKVLE
-809 GNFFRGKVFKTQLI
+809 GKFFRGNAFKLKLVEVI
-823 DVNDRTPIL
+823 DNIPTL
-832 SKSFNEA
+832 SKEFQNALLSAKFKEA
-839 LSFPPFK
+839 
-846 KSVNELIQFGI
+846 VVELIQFGMY
-857 SRYKK
+857 RYNK
-862 DYSNT
+862 DYSNNYPGT
-867 YNGMPFNLNKKY
+867 SFNLYKKY
-879 TYAEVCWLL
+879 TYSEVCWLL
-888 NWRTEEVSLN
+888 NWKAEEVSLN
-898 IGGYKYDSYSKTYP
+898 IGGYKFDAYSKTYP
-912 VFINYEKGEDV
+912 VFINYEKGDDV

-929 EDRFD
+929 EDRFND
-934 DRSTLT
+934 QTTLT

-953 VMNARNSKERG
+953 VINARNSKSRG
-964 ITMPLFVR
+964 ILMPLFVR

-987 TMEHNGNAH
+987 TMEHNGIAS
-996 EFIMPGTEDITA
+996 EFIMPGTEGITA

-1020 NNLYEYITD
+1020 NNLYEYLTE
-1029 QLS
+1029 QSL

>member
-1 MNDLRSISQHA
+1 M
-12 IRVHFIVLTLI
+12 
-23 YIIPVFQPQNEII
+23 
-36 IDYLR
+36 
-41 IFTMLNASDLIF
+41 SDS
-53 MDHNYATSKLVDGYK
+53 YSTSKLVDGYK
-68 RAFVDSKVVADPI
+68 RAFVDSKVVADPLF
-81 YSPQLL
+81 SPQLL
-87 TNRGGHKVLTA
+87 TNRGGQKVLTA

-145 LMFSDPK
+145 LMFSDPR

-157 AGLEN
+157 NSLSN
-162 LDLRVFKTGEN
+162 LDIRVFKTGEN

-208 EWNTRMISTSDG
+208 EWNTRMVSTSDG

-230 NSLWDTSVCY
+230 NNLWNTSVCY
-240 SEYRNEYAS
+240 SEYRDEYS
-249 LYNNSKK
+249 EIYHNSQK
-256 EREELNKLTRTLDL
+256 EREELSKLTRTLDL
-270 GYSQV
+270 SYSQV

-280 MQEQFILNIEEIIQ
+280 MQEQFILNIEEIIRR
-294 KGGKRALLIS
+294 GGKRALLIS

-309 KTYASAFALRKLF
+309 KTYASAFALRELF
-322 TDSTF
+322 TDNVF
-327 SNKKALFLS
+327 FNKKALFLS

-346 KSYKRIFG
+346 NSYKRIFG
-354 KNVPM
+354 KNVSM
-359 ELLSGNHNDINRAK
+359 ELLSGNQNDVEKAR
-373 SGKFLFSTMNMMAKT
+373 SGKFLFSTMNMMAKSD
-388 EIMEQFKPE
+388 IMAQFKPD

-419 NYFKPELLLGMSAS
+419 NYFKPDFLLGMSAS
-433 PERTDDFDVFSLF
+433 PERTDSFDVFSLF

-471 GITDLEIDGD
+471 GITDLEIEGEP
-481 SDDVSR
+481 DDLNR

-507 GHSGDRVK
+507 GYSGNRVK

-524 EAEELSRKFNQT
+524 EAEELSRKFNLT
-536 GKYNTAMLCGE
+536 GRYNTTMLCGD
-547 NSQEERESAIERLV
+547 NTQEERESAIDRLV
-561 DDKSTE
+561 DDNAAD

-606 GRGLRKAEDKEFVVV
+606 GRGLRKSEGKEFVVV

-666 YFDEIARDRIYKS
+666 YFDEISRDRIYKS

-685 NNKRLLRKEY
+685 NSKRLLRKEY
-695 QDFKFKLG
+695 QDFKIKLG
-703 RIPALKEFDDMGELD
+703 RIPTLMEFDDMGELD
-718 PLRLIETWGSYQ
+718 PLRLIDTWGSYQ
-730 AFLIDSDDDYQT
+730 AFLIDSDDDYKVAL
-742 EFSEYQLQVLE
+742 SEYQLNILE
-753 FLSKKFASG
+753 FLSRKFASG

-769 LLDLLI
+769 LLNILL
-775 NTPESVNTW
+775 NTPDEVDLW
-784 ESSLEKEYSVRMN
+784 ESYLKVKYGIQLNEI
-797 DLTRNSVFNVLS
+797 TRNSVFNAL
-809 GNFFRGKVFKTQLI
+809 GGRFFRGDSFKLI
-823 DVNDRTPIL
+823 LVEVIDNTPTL
-832 SKSFNEA
+832 SKEFQNALRSVKFKEA
-839 LSFPPFK
+839 
-846 KSVNELIQFGI
+846 VAELIKFGI
-857 SRYKK
+857 YRHNK
-862 DYSNT
+862 DYSNNYPGT
-867 YNGMPFNLNKKY
+867 NFCLNKKY
-879 TYAEVCWLL
+879 TYSDVCWLL
-888 NWRTEEVSLN
+888 NWEKEQISQN
-898 IGGYKYDSYSKTYP
+898 IGGYKYDAYSNTYP
-912 VFINYEKGEDV
+912 VFINYEKDGVADSI
-923 GATTRY
+923 RY
-929 EDRFD
+929 EDELLDSRKD
-934 DRSTLT
+934 LI
-940 AISKSRRTLDSED
+940 AISKQPRTLKSPD
-953 VMNARNSKERG
+953 VQQFIHSAERN
-964 ITMPLFVR
+964 TDVLLFMR
-972 KNKDDQTSKEFYFLG
+972 KNKDDDTSKEFYFFG
-987 TMEHNGNAH
+987 RMNYKGNDG
-996 EFIMPGTEDITA
+996 EFIMPNTVKRA
-1008 VEIGYKLNTPVE
+1008 VKLKWE
-1020 NNLYEYITD
+1020 LISQIESNLYEYITEKT
-1029 QLS
+1029 L

>member
-1 MNDLRSISQHA
+1 MTSSYSI
-12 IRVHFIVLTLI
+12 
-23 YIIPVFQPQNEII
+23 
-36 IDYLR
+36 
-41 IFTMLNASDLIF
+41 
-53 MDHNYATSKLVDGYK
+53 SKLVDGYK
-68 RAFVDSKVVADPI
+68 RAFVDSKVAADPM

-87 TNRGGHKVLTA
+87 TNRGGQKVLTA

-132 KKGVKGRILTTDY
+132 KRHIKGRILTTDY
-145 LMFSDPK
+145 LMFSDPR

-157 AGLEN
+157 NSLNN
-162 LDLRVFKTGEN
+162 LDVRVFKTGEN
-173 NVGFHTKGYMFH
+173 DVGFHTKGYMFH

-201 DAITKNH
+201 NAITKNH
-208 EWNTRMISTSDG
+208 EWNTRVVSTSDG
-220 QFALDIEDEF
+220 QFAMDIEDEF
-230 NSLWDTSVCY
+230 NNLWDSSVCY
-240 SEYRNEYAS
+240 SDYRDEYS
-249 LYNNSKK
+249 TIYNNSKK
-256 EREELNKLTRTLDL
+256 EREDLDKLTRTLDL
-270 GYSQV
+270 SYSQV

-280 MQEQFILNIEEIIQ
+280 MQEQFILNIEEIIH

-322 TDSTF
+322 SNRVF
-327 SNKKALFLS
+327 SKKKALFLS

-354 KNVPM
+354 NNVPM
-359 ELLSGNHNDINRAK
+359 VLLSGNQNNIKKAK
-373 SGKFLFSTMNMMAKT
+373 SGKFLFSTMNMMAKID
-388 EIMEQFKPE
+388 IMKQFKPD

-419 NYFKPELLLGMSAS
+419 NYFKPKLLLGMSAS
-433 PERTDDFDVFSLF
+433 PERTDNFDVFSLF

-460 ENDLLCPFHYF
+460 ENDMLCPFHYF
-471 GITDLEIDGD
+471 GITDLEIEGE
-481 SDDVSR
+481 SDDLNR

-501 KQAEYY
+501 RQAEYY
-507 GHSGDRVK
+507 GYSGNRVK

-524 EAEELSRKFNQT
+524 EAEELSRKFNLT
-536 GKYNTAMLCGE
+536 GKYNTTMLCGD
-547 NSQEERESAIERLV
+547 NSQEERESAIDRLV
-561 DDKSTE
+561 DDNAAN

-606 GRGLRKAEDKEFVVV
+606 GRGLRKADGKEFVIV

-666 YFDEIARDRIYKS
+666 YFDEISRDRIYKS
-679 IDGAKL
+679 IDSAKL
-685 NNKRLLRKEY
+685 NNKTLLRKEY
-695 QDFKFKLG
+695 QNFKFKLG
-703 RIPALKEFDDMGELD
+703 HIPFLKEFDDMGELD
-718 PLRLIETWGSYQ
+718 PLRLIDTWGSYQ
-730 AFLIDSDDDYQT
+730 AFLLDSDD
-742 EFSEYQLQVLE
+742 EYQVPLSKYQLDVLE
-753 FLSKKFASG
+753 FLSQKFASG

-769 LLDLLI
+769 LLNILI
-775 NTPESVNTW
+775 NEPDLVDIW
-784 ESSLEKEYSVRMN
+784 ELYLKEKHGIQINEI
-797 DLTRNSVFNVLS
+797 TRSSVFNVLE
-809 GNFFRGKVFKTQLI
+809 GKFFRGDAFRLKLLEVVNNTPTLSEEFQNALLSAKFK
-823 DVNDRTPIL
+823 
-832 SKSFNEA
+832 EA
-839 LSFPPFK
+839 
-846 KSVNELIQFGI
+846 VVELIKFGI
-857 SRYKK
+857 YRYNK
-862 DYSNT
+862 DYSNNYPGT
-867 YNGMPFNLNKKY
+867 SFNLYKKY
-879 TYAEVCWLL
+879 TYSEVCWLL
-888 NWRTEEVSLN
+888 NWKAEDVPLN
-898 IGGYKYDSYSKTYP
+898 IGGYKFDTYSMTYP
-912 VFINYEKGEDV
+912 VFINYKKGDEV

-929 EDRFD
+929 EDRFND
-934 DRSTLT
+934 QSTLT
-940 AISKSRRTLDSED
+940 AISKNRRTLNSED
-953 VMNARNSKERG
+953 VINALNSKSRG
-964 ITMPLFVR
+964 ILMPLFVR

-987 TMEHNGNAH
+987 TMEHNGVAN
-996 EFIMPGTEDITA
+996 EFIMPGTEKITA

-1020 NNLYEYITD
+1020 NNLYEYITE
-1029 QLS
+1029 QSL

>member
-1 MNDLRSISQHA
+1 MACSYS
-12 IRVHFIVLTLI
+12 
-23 YIIPVFQPQNEII
+23 
-36 IDYLR
+36 
-41 IFTMLNASDLIF
+41 
-53 MDHNYATSKLVDGYK
+53 TSKLVDGYK
-68 RAFVDSKVVADPI
+68 RAFVDSKVVADPM

-87 TNRGGHKVLTA
+87 TNRGGQKVLTA

-145 LMFSDPK
+145 LMFSDPL

-157 AGLEN
+157 NSLNN
-162 LDLRVFKTGEN
+162 LDVRIFKTGEN
-173 NVGFHTKGYMFH
+173 DVGFHTKGYMFH

-201 DAITKNH
+201 NAITKNH
-208 EWNTRMISTSDG
+208 EWNTRMVSTSDG
-220 QFALDIEDEF
+220 QFALDIEEEF

-240 SEYRNEYAS
+240 SEYRDEYSAI
-249 LYNNSKK
+249 YKNSKR
-256 EREELNKLTRTLDL
+256 EREELGKLTRTLDL
-270 GYSQV
+270 SYAQV

-280 MQEQFILNIEEIIQ
+280 MQEQFILNIEEIIH

-322 TDSTF
+322 TNKLF
-327 SNKKALFLS
+327 PNKKALFLS

-359 ELLSGNHNDINRAK
+359 ELLSGNQNDIEKAK
-373 SGKFLFSTMNMMAKT
+373 SGEFLFSTMNMMART
-388 EIMEQFKPE
+388 DIMEQFKPN

-419 NYFKPELLLGMSAS
+419 NYFKPKLLLGMSAS
-433 PERTDDFDVFSLF
+433 PERTDNFDVFSLF

-460 ENDLLCPFHYF
+460 ENDMLCPFHYF
-471 GITDLEIDGD
+471 GITDLEIEGE
-481 SDDVSR
+481 SDDLNK

-501 KQAEYY
+501 RQAEYY
-507 GHSGDRVK
+507 GYSGNRVK
-515 GLIFCSTKK
+515 GLIFCSGKD
-524 EAEELSRKFNQT
+524 EAKELSRKFNLT
-536 GKYNTAMLCGE
+536 GKYNTTMLCGD
-547 NSQEERESAIERLV
+547 NPQEERESAIERLV
-561 DDKSTE
+561 DDNAAD

-606 GRGLRKAEDKEFVVV
+606 GRGLRKADGKEFVIV

-666 YFDEIARDRIYKS
+666 YFDEISRDRIYKS

-695 QDFKFKLG
+695 QDCKFKLG
-703 RIPALKEFDDMGELD
+703 RIPFLKEFDDMGELD
-718 PLRLIETWGSYQ
+718 PLRLINTWGSYQ
-730 AFLIDSDDDYQT
+730 AFLLDSDDDYQVPLT
-742 EFSEYQLQVLE
+742 KYQLDVLE
-753 FLSKKFASG
+753 FLLRKFASG

-769 LLDLLI
+769 LLDILI
-775 NTPESVNTW
+775 NSPDTVDLW
-784 ESSLEKEYSVRMN
+784 ESYLKDKHGIKMN
-797 DLTRNSVFNVLS
+797 DITRSNVFKVLE
-809 GNFFRGKVFKTQLI
+809 GKFFRGNAFKLKLVEVI
-823 DVNDRTPIL
+823 DNIPTL
-832 SKSFNEA
+832 SKEFQNALLSAKFKEA
-839 LSFPPFK
+839 
-846 KSVNELIQFGI
+846 VVELIQFGMY
-857 SRYKK
+857 RYNK
-862 DYSNT
+862 DYSNNYPGT
-867 YNGMPFNLNKKY
+867 SFNLYKKY
-879 TYAEVCWLL
+879 TYSEVCWLL
-888 NWRTEEVSLN
+888 NWKAEEVSLN
-898 IGGYKYDSYSKTYP
+898 IGGYKFDAYSKTYP
-912 VFINYEKGEDV
+912 VFINYEKGDDV

-929 EDRFD
+929 EDRFND
-934 DRSTLT
+934 QTTLT

-953 VMNARNSKERG
+953 VINARNSKSRG
-964 ITMPLFVR
+964 ILMPLFVR

-987 TMEHNGNAH
+987 TMEHNGIAS
-996 EFIMPGTEDITA
+996 EFIMPGTEGITA

-1020 NNLYEYITD
+1020 NNLYEYLTE
-1029 QLS
+1029 QSL

>member
-1 MNDLRSISQHA
+1 MACSYS
-12 IRVHFIVLTLI
+12 
-23 YIIPVFQPQNEII
+23 
-36 IDYLR
+36 
-41 IFTMLNASDLIF
+41 
-53 MDHNYATSKLVDGYK
+53 TSKLVDGYK
-68 RAFVDSKVVADPI
+68 RAFVDSKVVADPM

-87 TNRGGHKVLTA
+87 TNRGGQKVLTA

-145 LMFSDPK
+145 LMFSDPR

-157 AGLEN
+157 NSLNN
-162 LDLRVFKTGEN
+162 LDVRIFKTGEN
-173 NVGFHTKGYMFH
+173 DVGFHTKGYMFH
-185 NNGDLRIIV
+185 NNGDLRIII

-201 DAITKNH
+201 NAITKNH
-208 EWNTRMISTSDG
+208 EWNTRMVSTSDG
-220 QFALDIEDEF
+220 QFALDIEEEF
-230 NSLWDTSVCY
+230 NNLWDTSVCY
-240 SEYRNEYAS
+240 SEYRDEYSAI
-249 LYNNSKK
+249 YKNNKR
-256 EREELNKLTRTLDL
+256 EREELGKITRTLDL
-270 GYSQV
+270 SYAQV

-280 MQEQFILNIEEIIQ
+280 MQEQFILNIEEIIH

-322 TDSTF
+322 TDKLF
-327 SNKKALFLS
+327 PNKKALFLS

-359 ELLSGNHNDINRAK
+359 ELLSGNQNDIEKAK
-373 SGKFLFSTMNMMAKT
+373 SGEFLFSTMNMMART
-388 EIMEQFKPE
+388 DIMEQFKPN

-433 PERTDDFDVFSLF
+433 PERTDNFDVFSLF

-471 GITDLEIDGD
+471 GITDLEIDGE
-481 SDDVSR
+481 SDDLNR

-501 KQAEYY
+501 RQAEYY
-507 GHSGDRVK
+507 GYSGNRVK
-515 GLIFCSTKK
+515 GLIFCSGKD
-524 EAEELSRKFNQT
+524 EAKELSRKFNLT
-536 GKYNTAMLCGE
+536 GKYNTTMLCGD
-547 NSQEERESAIERLV
+547 NSQEERESAINRLV
-561 DDKSTE
+561 DDNAAD

-606 GRGLRKAEDKEFVVV
+606 GRGLRKADGKEFVIV

-650 RSLMEGNNII
+650 RSLMEGNNFI

-666 YFDEIARDRIYKS
+666 YFDEISRDRIYKS

-685 NNKRLLRKEY
+685 NNKRLLRREY
-695 QDFKFKLG
+695 QDCKFKLG
-703 RIPALKEFDDMGELD
+703 RIPFLKEFDDMGELD
-718 PLRLIETWGSYQ
+718 PLRLIDTWGSYQ
-730 AFLIDSDDDYQT
+730 AFLLDSDDDYQVPLT
-742 EFSEYQLQVLE
+742 KYQLDVLE
-753 FLSKKFASG
+753 FLSRKFASG

-769 LLDLLI
+769 LLDILI
-775 NTPESVNTW
+775 NAPDTVNLW
-784 ESSLEKEYSVRMN
+784 ESYLKDKHGIKMN
-797 DLTRNSVFNVLS
+797 DITRSSVFNVLE
-809 GNFFRGKVFKTQLI
+809 GKFFRGNAFKLKLVVVQ
-823 DVNDRTPIL
+823 NNTPTL
-832 SKSFNEA
+832 SKEFQDALLSAKFKEA
-839 LSFPPFK
+839 
-846 KSVNELIQFGI
+846 VVELIRFGI
-857 SRYKK
+857 YRYNK
-862 DYSNT
+862 DYSDNYPGT
-867 YNGMPFNLNKKY
+867 SFNLYKKY
-879 TYAEVCWLL
+879 TYSEVCWLL
-888 NWRTEEVSLN
+888 NWKAEEVSLN
-898 IGGYKYDSYSKTYP
+898 IGGYKFDTYSKTYP
-912 VFINYEKGEDV
+912 VFINYEKGDDV

-929 EDRFD
+929 EDKFND
-934 DRSTLT
+934 QTTLT

-953 VMNARNSKERG
+953 VINARNSKSRG
-964 ITMPLFVR
+964 ILMPLFVR

-987 TMEHNGNAH
+987 TMEHNGIAS
-996 EFIMPGTEDITA
+996 EFIMPGTEGITA

-1020 NNLYEYITD
+1020 NNLYEYLTE
-1029 QLS
+1029 QSL